1 MKAKDINR
9 IMYASALILLGA
21 LAAYLFK
28 WNDGVLNALLIMST
42 LLAGYPTFVKAW
54 SASFMRVFSIE
65 LLVTIAVIGALI
77 IGEYVESAAVTFLF
91 LFGAYLEGRS
101 LEKSRSS
108 LRSLM
113 EMAPLQANVVRE

>member
-28 WNDGVLNALLIMST
+28 WNDGVLNALLIMAT

-54 SASFMRVFSIE
+54 SASFMRVFSIA
-65 LLVTIAVIGALI
+65 T
-77 IGEYVESAAVTFLF
+77 
-91 LFGAYLEGRS
+91 
-101 LEKSRSS
+101 
-108 LRSLM
+108 LRVGSPRM
-113 EMAPLQANVVRE
+113 FS